1 LPGGRR
7 QAFAV
12 SGLTVLEVYVA
23 NPEDMDKLGGVMCV
37 EVDRLGGL
45 VRKTAQQVSQLPDVV
60 PKVALRRRLQRL
72 QGRNE
77 PRDQREIEQQ
87 LRKAFP
93 SARISVKRVL
103 GTGCMG
109 EVSEVLVHGVID
121 GRELP
126 VGTKFAAKT
135 ANPEQRRL
143 FEEDFEIFANLKD
156 AMSIP
161 LKCLRQINQKTAVEL
176 EAVVNKITDMARNG
190 DLVSSVRNG
199 FDMRVEHELSCR
211 GANVLRHVGR
221 EVFFAPQMYAVS
233 EDALLMQLVEGRL
246 LEHEAPPDFVRNL
259 IGLYVRMLHQGYLH
273 QDPHP
278 ANIIVLPRSADT
290 IEHKVALIDW
300 GEVVE
305 VPSLHQEDIIVL
317 FRTVV
322 AGRWMGREH
331 DTLRELFQR
340 LGVEV
345 KPDTVVQEK
354 AYMDL
359 ANMLNLVQGVQGDSE
374 VNTATLVGATAF
386 QAPGWF
392 EAWQKATNALVIS
405 LQAAGA
411 SPETVG
417 VELRRELGIPT
428 VAS

>member
-1 LPGGRR
+1 MS
-7 QAFAV
+7 A
-12 SGLTVLEVYVA
+12 LTVLEAYVA
-23 NPEDMDKLGGVMCV
+23 NPEDMDKLGIVMCV

-45 VRKTAQQVSQLPDVV
+45 VRKTAQQASQLPDIVSE
-60 PKVALRRRLQRL
+60 PALRRGLQRL
-72 QGRNE
+72 QGKNE

-109 EVSEVLVHGVID
+109 EVSEVLVDGVID

-126 VGTKFAAKT
+126 MGTKFAAKT

-143 FEEDFEIFANLKD
+143 FEEDFELFANLKD

-161 LKCLRQINQKTAVEL
+161 LSCLAKINPKTAENL
-176 EAVVNKITDMARNG
+176 EAVVSKITDMAKNG
-190 DLVSSVRNG
+190 DLISSVRNG
-199 FDMRVEHELSCR
+199 FDMTVEEEFSRR

-221 EVFFAPQMYAVS
+221 DVFLAPQMYAVS
-233 EDALLMQLVEGRL
+233 EDALLMELVEGRL
-246 LEHEAPPDFVRNL
+246 LEQHSTAEVPPDFARNF
-259 IGLYVRMLHQGYLH
+259 IGLYVRMLHQRYLH
-273 QDPHP
+273 QDLHP
-278 ANIIVLPRSADT
+278 ANIMVLPRSADT
-290 IEHKVALIDW
+290 IEHKVALLDW

-305 VPSLHQEDIIVL
+305 VPEPHQEDIIVL

-322 AGRWMGREH
+322 AGRWMGGEH

-340 LGVEV
+340 LGVKV
-345 KPDTVVQEK
+345 KPDTVVQER

-359 ANMLNLVQGVQGDSE
+359 ANMLNLVKGIKGDTE

-392 EAWQKATNALVIS
+392 EAWQKASNALVIT

-411 SPETVG
+411 SPEFVD